1 MRQRTRQVI
10 IRLNDREYAYLK
22 KQVDITGLKVAPYV
36 RALIMGSKLRPRPP
50 AEYTALLRELSAIG
64 NNLNQIARIA
74 NTEKTISEQV
84 IAQIAKTQMVIWKKV
99 KDL

>member
-10 IRLNDREYAYLK
+10 IRMSDREYAHLAR
-22 KQVDITGLKVAPYV
+22 QADVSGLKMAPFV
-36 RALIMGSKLRPRPP
+36 RALIMGSDIKPRPP
-50 AEYTALLRELSAIG
+50 DEYTALLRELSAIG

-74 NTEKTISEQV
+74 NAEKSVSEQV
-84 IAQIAKTQMVIWKKV
+84 IAQIAKTQMAIWRRV